1 METQDIT
8 LHKEIKLLEKAL
20 SHALYNGDAFEQLD
34 LFKKLDIAKSTLI
47 NIK

>member
-8 LHKEIKLLEKAL
+8 LHKEIKVLEKAL
-20 SHALYNGDAFEQLD
+20 SHAVYNGDAFEQLD
-34 LFKKLDIAKSTLI
+34 LFKKLEIAKSILI

>member
-8 LHKEIKLLEKAL
+8 LRNEIKRLEKEL
-20 SHALYNGDAFEQLD
+20 SHAVYNGDAFEQLD